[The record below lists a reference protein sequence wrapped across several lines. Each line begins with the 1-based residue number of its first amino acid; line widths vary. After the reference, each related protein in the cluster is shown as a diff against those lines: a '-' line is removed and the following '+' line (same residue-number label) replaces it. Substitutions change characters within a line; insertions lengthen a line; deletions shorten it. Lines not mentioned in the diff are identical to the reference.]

1 MGWDGHHLGAR
12 DTDWLA
18 AMSKLISSPKSIE
31 EIIPLCQMPGD
42 F

>member
-1 MGWDGHHLGAR
+1 MGWEGHHLGAKE
-12 DTDWLA
+12 TDRWA

-31 EIIPLCQMPGD
+31 EIMPLCQMPED